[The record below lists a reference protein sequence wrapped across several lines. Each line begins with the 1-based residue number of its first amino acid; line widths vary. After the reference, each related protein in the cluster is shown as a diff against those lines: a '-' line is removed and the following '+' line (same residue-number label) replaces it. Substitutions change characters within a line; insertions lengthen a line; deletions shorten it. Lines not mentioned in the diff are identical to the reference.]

1 MSLVF
6 FPHIFHTLSFGTPK
20 TKVKTKSTKHRG
32 RNRQGMIRDT
42 QTKNK
47 DKGKV
52 EVNPIN
58 DTEGGSKTK
67 HNRQERND

>member
-1 MSLVF
+1 
-6 FPHIFHTLSFGTPK
+6 
-20 TKVKTKSTKHRG
+20 
-32 RNRQGMIRDT
+32 MIRDT

-58 DTEGGSKTK
+58 DTEGGSQTK
-67 HNRQERND
+67 HNRQERNDYVKANFNKITQIRIQ

>member
-1 MSLVF
+1 
-6 FPHIFHTLSFGTPK
+6 
-20 TKVKTKSTKHRG
+20 
-32 RNRQGMIRDT
+32 MIRDT

-67 HNRQERND
+67 HNRQERNDYVKAILYNRIEDGIEC

>member
-1 MSLVF
+1 
-6 FPHIFHTLSFGTPK
+6 
-20 TKVKTKSTKHRG
+20 
-32 RNRQGMIRDT
+32 MIRDT

-52 EVNPIN
+52 GPIN

-67 HNRQERND
+67 HNRQERNDYVKANFNKITQIRIQ